1 MHYEILKAGLL
12 NIGQGC
18 LLQHAATHE
27 RIILSTSNLP
37 QRIAF
42 LGDYLPRLCGI
53 ATFTHD
59 LSEAVAAASP
69 GTDCFVGA
77 VNDRAEGYDYPQRVR
92 FEMQEKDL
100 DSYRRASD
108 FLNFNNADVLCVQ
121 HEFGIY
127 GGQAGSHLLALLKEV
142 RMPVVTTLHT
152 VLREPNAAQRKVM
165 EELLRHSD
173 RVVVMAHKG
182 AEILRE
188 TYHVQESKV
197 DIIPHGIPD
206 MPFVDSSC
214 YKAQFGVEGRMVLL
228 TFGLLGPGKGIEHV
242 IEALPEIVRQ
252 HPSAVYLVLGATH
265 PHLIA
270 HEGERYRLSLER
282 LAEDRGVKEHVIFY
296 NRFVSLDDLKEFIG
310 ATDIYLTPYLNEAQ
324 VTSGTLAYVFG
335 AGKAVVSTPYW
346 HAQELLAEGR
356 GVLVPFRNP
365 GAITEAVCRL
375 LDDPARMEK
384 IRHDAHAMGRAMI
397 WPAVAQRY
405 LESFQHARA
414 DRKATPRTAF
424 AGWTLGNRPYEL
436 PPLRLDH
443 IVRMSDGTG
452 IFQHAIFNV
461 PNFHEGYCTDDN
473 ARAFILCSML
483 DELGDQP
490 PAENLGKLATSYLAF
505 LAAALDYKSGRFR
518 NFMSHGRQW
527 LEEAGSEDSHARA
540 LWAAGNGAGRSRNE
554 GHSRL
559 AAQLFERGLGAVAE
573 FTSPRAWSFTLLG
586 IHEYLRRFP
595 SNATINAMRVTLTDR
610 LVALWKA
617 CATEHWPWF
626 EDSVTYENA
635 RFSQALIL
643 SGQWMPDPAALEIG
657 LTSLRWLVSIQ
668 KTQSGC
674 FRPIGS
680 NGFYQRDGARADFD
694 QQPLEAQA
702 MVAACNEASRATQD
716 ASWSRE
722 AKRAFEWFLGRNDL
736 GLPLY
741 DFTTGGCGDGLHH
754 DRVNENQG
762 AESTLAFHLSLAEMN
777 CAEHLITPPH
787 SS

>member
-1 MHYEILKAGLL
+1 MLISGPR
-12 NIGQGC
+12 C
-18 LLQHAATHE
+18 LLQNDAAIE
-27 RIILSTSNLP
+27 RFILSTSISP

-59 LSEAVAAASP
+59 LSEAVASASP
-69 GTDCFVGA
+69 STDCFVGA
-77 VNDRAEGYDYPQRVR
+77 VNDRVEGYDYPQRVR
-92 FEMQEKDL
+92 FELLEKDL
-100 DSYRRASD
+100 DSYRRAAD
-108 FLNFNNADVLCVQ
+108 FLNFSNADVLCVQ

-165 EELLRHSD
+165 DELVRHSD

-188 TYHVQESKV
+188 TYRVPDSKI
-197 DIIPHGIPD
+197 DIIAHGIPD
-206 MPFVDSSC
+206 MPFMDSSC
-214 YKAQFGVEGRMVLL
+214 YKEQFGVEGRKVLL

-252 HPSAVYLVLGATH
+252 HPNVVYLILGATH
-265 PHLIA
+265 PQLIA

-282 LAEDRGVKEHVIFY
+282 LAEERGVKEHVIFY

-346 HAQELLAEGR
+346 HAQELLADDR

-365 GAITEAVCRL
+365 AAITAGVCGL

-384 IRHDAHAMGRAMI
+384 IRHEAHAMGRAMI

-414 DRKATPRTAF
+414 DRKTAPRTAF

-443 IVRMSDGTG
+443 VVRMSDGTG

-483 DELGDQP
+483 DELGGQP
-490 PAENLGKLATSYLAF
+490 PAENLGRLATSYLAF
-505 LAAALDYKSGRFR
+505 LAAALDYESGRFR

-527 LEEAGSEDSHARA
+527 LEAAGSEDSHARA

-559 AAQLFERGLGAVAE
+559 SAQLFERGLTAVTD

-595 SNATINAMRVTLTDR
+595 SNAAINAMRVTLTGR
-610 LVALWKA
+610 LVVLWNA

-635 RFSQALIL
+635 RFCQALIL
-643 SGQWMPDPAALEIG
+643 SGQWMPDPAAMEIG
-657 LTSLRWLVSIQ
+657 LKSLRWLVSIQ

-680 NGFYQRDGARADFD
+680 NGFYHRDGARADFD

-702 MVAACNEASRATQD
+702 MVAACNEAYRATQD

-741 DFTTGGCGDGLHH
+741 DSTTGGCGDGLHH

-762 AESTLAFHLSLAEMN
+762 AESTLAFHLALAEMN
-777 CAEHLITPPH
+777 CAEHLITSPPA
-787 SS
+787 S